1 MDFGTFF
8 SALALAF
15 ILEGLL
21 PFIAPAFWRR
31 VFTEIVKLGDHQIR
45 FQGFVSLA
53 LGMALLWLA
62 R

>member
-1 MDFGTFF
+1 MDVTTLL

-15 ILEGLL
+15 IIEGLL
-21 PFIAPAFWRR
+21 PFIAPSLWRR
-31 VFTEIVKLGDHQIR
+31 VFTEILKLGDGQIR

-53 LGMALLWLA
+53 LGMALLWLV